1 MKLKIGLLLIG
12 LTALGFIGLPSSIAQ
27 YTDTGAFADVPQ
39 NMMAQDHLAA
49 IAPAQEMDS
58 APFGFHNWRGFALKD
73 HTSYILRISIERLRP
88 LGLMGARRLLVSNMT
103 IEEIK
108 REISAKEG
116 NVTYV
121 GHIKVGETPYWLVN
135 VKMIPDLD
143 NLTVNADI
151 ADPEESLTHEIFARI
166 VGHITIN
173 ITNQGD
179 NMKGNGE
186 LIMTDG
192 LQIGRYQ
199 LTLYLDPKYPGRGP
213 DGMLER

>member
-1 MKLKIGLLLIG
+1 MKLKIGLLFIG

-27 YTDTGAFADVPQ
+27 YTDTGAFDDVPQ
-39 NMMAQDHLAA
+39 NIMDQDHLAA
-49 IAPAQEMDS
+49 IATAQEMDS
-58 APFGFHNWRGFALKD
+58 ATFGFHNWRGFALKD

-103 IEEIK
+103 IEEIE

-135 VKMIPDLD
+135 IKMIPDSD

-151 ADPEESLTHEIFARI
+151 ADPGESLTHEIFARI

-173 ITNQGD
+173 ITNQED

-192 LQIGRYQ
+192 MQIGRYH
-199 LTLYLDPKYPGRGP
+199 LTLYLDPKYPGRGA

>member
-1 MKLKIGLLLIG
+1 MKLKIGLLFIG

-27 YTDTGAFADVPQ
+27 YTDTEAFDDVSQ
-39 NMMAQDHLAA
+39 NIMTQDNLAA
-49 IAPAQEMDS
+49 IVPAQEMDS
-58 APFGFHNWRGFALKD
+58 APFGFHNWRGFALND

-108 REISAKEG
+108 REISVKEG

-121 GHIKVGETPYWLVN
+121 GHIKVGETAYWLVN
-135 VKMIPDLD
+135 IKMIPDSD
-143 NLTVNADI
+143 NLTPNADI
-151 ADPEESLTHEIFARI
+151 ADPKESLTHEIIARI

-173 ITNQGD
+173 ITNQED
-179 NMKGNGE
+179 NIKGNGE
-186 LIMTDG
+186 LVMTDG
-192 LQIGRYQ
+192 LQIGRYH
-199 LTLYLDPKYPGRGP
+199 LTLCLDHKCPGHGP